1 MAGQD
6 RQDAAADIRQDAVAD
21 IRFGRNPNLDA
32 WLLHFMTENNL
43 EHLLNPLLN
52 ATSEQLRFMVDL
64 DDDRIFVPCSDDLF
78 QLLLEPKMPR
88 RLLEAYGAT
97 WGGVSRLIREHIS
110 DAYLR
115 RKVLQF
121 CRHRFRIALASHIA
135 IPSRLTKRLAS
146 IVLTQSGLDD
156 PWRGYK
162 RQCNERAARFI
173 ESALFDRLLNYC
185 PAPEMVC
192 SRLEDMRFVLETL
205 ELKRLFVLSTWG
217 PLWEGEKPVTHED
230 LEEELSRPWEDY
242 KVFLNLL
249 GPQQPN
255 ATILYLPECSG
266 GVLLDL
272 VMVRSLL
279 RRGHRVVMAFKD
291 GFHFNAPAM
300 WDSEHDKILDKAL
313 EGAHVV
319 DQDRISKNEL
329 LKLLREHRFLII
341 SDGTREMLNLYRV
354 SVTFA
359 RAWKECDVVIAK
371 GVDAHRRL
379 IQTNHQFTRD
389 ILCFF
394 RDPEQGFQFRFK
406 PKSSRVRKFS
416 EAGLV
421 SMADKIIH
429 FMREAKQ
436 SGKNIMFYSAVVGS
450 VPGQTSTAIQIL
462 TTFVEY
468 LRSRLA
474 ATVIINP
481 AEHFEPGL
489 DGDDLMFMWE
499 RVQRSGLIDVWRFQ
513 TDADIEKS
521 FELMDKKVPSVWAGK
536 DATFST
542 GCTKEMRIALD
553 MQSRQPEL
561 QIIGPSPEKF
571 FRRREY
577 GVGKYFDS
585 GIDYA

>member
-1 MAGQD
+1 MAGQE
-6 RQDAAADIRQDAVAD
+6 RQDAAADIRFGQDP
-21 IRFGRNPNLDA
+21 ILDA

-52 ATSEQLRFMVDL
+52 ATTEQLRFMVDIE
-64 DDDRIFVPCSDDLF
+64 DDRVFVPCSDDLF
-78 QLLLEPKMPR
+78 ELLLEPKMPR
-88 RLLEAYGAT
+88 QLLDAYGVT
-97 WGGVSRLIREHIS
+97 WRGVSRLIREHIS
-110 DAYLR
+110 DVYLR

-121 CRHRFRIALASHIA
+121 CRHRFRIALASHIT

-146 IVLTQSGLDD
+146 IVLTQSCLDD
-156 PWRGYK
+156 PWRKYK
-162 RQCNERAARFI
+162 RRCNERAARFI

-185 PAPEMVC
+185 PAPDMVC

-205 ELKRLFVLSTWG
+205 ELKRLFVLSTWES
-217 PLWEGEKPVTHED
+217 LWEGEEAVAQED
-230 LEEELSRPWEDY
+230 LEEELSRPWEGY
-242 KVFLNLL
+242 QVFLNLL
-249 GPQQPN
+249 GPREPN

-300 WDSEHDKILDKAL
+300 WDSEHDRVLATAL

-319 DQDRISKNEL
+319 DNDRISKNEL

-389 ILCFF
+389 ILCFY

-406 PKSSRVRKFS
+406 PKSPRVRKFS
-416 EAGLV
+416 ETDLV
-421 SMADKIIH
+421 SLADKIIH
-429 FMREAKQ
+429 SMREARQ

-450 VPGQTSTAIQIL
+450 VPGQTSTAIEIL
-462 TTFVEY
+462 TTFVGY

-499 RVQRSGLIDVWRFQ
+499 QVQRSGLIDVWRFQ
-513 TDADIEKS
+513 TDVDIEKS